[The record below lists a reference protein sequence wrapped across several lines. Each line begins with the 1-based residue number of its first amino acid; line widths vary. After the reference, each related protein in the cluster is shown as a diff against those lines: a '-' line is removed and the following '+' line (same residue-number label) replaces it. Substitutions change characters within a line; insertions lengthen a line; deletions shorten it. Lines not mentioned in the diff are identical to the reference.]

1 MASAGAQGGRLRS
14 FLDRAA
20 WYLKAA
26 ATIHVV
32 RTYVAEF
39 TVVRP
44 GLDRHWVHVRP
55 LGRDICHELC
65 L

>member
-39 TVVRP
+39 TVVSP
-44 GLDRHWVHVRP
+44 GLVR
-55 LGRDICHELC
+55 R
-65 L
+65 